1 MDLALTTEHDAFRKE
16 VQAFLADNL
25 DEDLKRAGRLGTSV
39 YADYDITMR
48 WHKILHKVGW
58 LVPSWPEEYGGT
70 GWDLMRQYIFASE
83 FSKAGAPSLSPMGV
97 GMIGP
102 ALIGHGTQEQKDFY
116 LPRIRSG
123 EDFWCQGYSEPGSG
137 SDLASLQMKAED
149 KGDHFVCSGS
159 KIWTTHANYA
169 NRIFCL
175 VRTDGS
181 TKPQE
186 GITFVLI
193 DMDQPG
199 VSVEPLLM
207 LTGEH
212 IQNQIFFDN
221 VKVPKKNVVG
231 EVHKGWTVAKY
242 LLQFERGNAYAP
254 GLYARLNRIR
264 AGAAEEDQGTGTK
277 LIDDSA
283 FAAKLA
289 GAEVQIAALEFTE
302 HRILSSLA
310 AGDPP
315 GAESS
320 MLKTRGTEV
329 SQHLTELGIEAAG
342 FYGLPFQPHYTSP
355 GGPVPNAP
363 APEGNLPPVGPERWL
378 TAVPKYF
385 NDRAGSIYAGSNE
398 IQRNIMAKA
407 VLGL

>member
-1 MDLALTTEHDAFRKE
+1 MDLALTAEHDAFRKQ
-16 VQAFLADNL
+16 VQQFLNDNL

-39 YADYDITMR
+39 YADYDVTMR
-48 WHKILHKVGW
+48 WHKILHKQGW
-58 LVPSWPEEYGGT
+58 LVPSWPREHGGT

-83 FSKAGAPSLSPMGV
+83 LSKAGAPSLSPMGV

-102 ALIGHGTQEQKDFY
+102 ALIGHGTQAQKNFY
-116 LPRIRSG
+116 LPRILSG

-149 KGDHFVCSGS
+149 CGDHFICNGS

-169 NRIFCL
+169 NRVFCL

-199 VSVEPLLM
+199 VTVEPMLM

-212 IQNQIFFDN
+212 IQNQIFFED
-221 VKVPKKNVVG
+221 VKVPKENVVG
-231 EVHKGWTVAKY
+231 DVHKGWTVAKY

-264 AGAAEEDQGTGTK
+264 DGASQEQNGSGAS
-277 LIDDSA
+277 LMDDVA
-283 FAAKLA
+283 FALRISD
-289 GAEVQIAALEFTE
+289 AETQITALEFTE
-302 HRILSSLA
+302 HRILSALA
-310 AGDPP
+310 SGDPA

-320 MLKTRGTEV
+320 MLKTRGTEI
-329 SQHLTELGIEAAG
+329 SQRLTELGIEAAG
-342 FYGLPFQPHYTSP
+342 FYGAPYQPQHTTP
-355 GGPVPNAP
+355 GGAVPDAPVAD
-363 APEGNLPPVGPERWL
+363 GNQPPVGPQQWV
-378 TAVPKYF
+378 TSTPKYF

>member
-1 MDLALTTEHDAFRKE
+1 MDLALTKEHDAFRAE
-16 VQAFLADNL
+16 VRAFLAENL

-39 YADYDITMR
+39 YADYDVTMR
-48 WHKILHKVGW
+48 WHKILHRKGW
-58 LVPSWPEEYGGT
+58 LVPSWPKEYGGT

-83 FSKAGAPSLSPMGV
+83 LSKAGAPSLSPMGV

-102 ALIGHGTQEQKDFY
+102 ALIGYGSQEQKDFY

-149 KGDHFVCSGS
+149 KGDHFICSGS

-212 IQNQIFFDN
+212 IQNQVFFDN
-221 VKVPKKNVVG
+221 VKVPKENVVG
-231 EVHKGWTVAKY
+231 EIHKGWTVAKY

-264 AGAAEEDQGTGTK
+264 AGAAEEDQGTGAK
-277 LIDDSA
+277 LIDDPA
-283 FAAKLA
+283 FATKLA
-289 GAEVQIAALEFTE
+289 EAEVQIAALEFTE

-310 AGDPP
+310 AGNPP

-342 FYGLPFQPHYTSP
+342 FYGMPFQPHYTAP
-355 GGPVPNAP
+355 GGPVPHALQ
-363 APEGNLPPVGPERWL
+363 AEGNLPPVGPERWV

-398 IQRNIMAKA
+398 IQRNIMSKA

>member
-1 MDLALTTEHDAFRKE
+1 MDLALTPAHDAFRDE
-16 VQAFLADNL
+16 VRGFLAAHL
-25 DEDLKRAGRLGTSV
+25 DDSLTRAGRLATSV
-39 YADYDITMR
+39 YADYDVTMR
-48 WHKILHKVGW
+48 WHRILHAKGW
-58 LVPSWPEEYGGT
+58 LAPSWPAEHGGT

-83 FSKAGAPSLSPMGV
+83 LAKAGAPPLSPMGL

-102 ALIGHGTQEQKDFY
+102 ALIGYGTRAQKDFY
-116 LPRIRSG
+116 LPRILSG

-149 KGDHFVCSGS
+149 RGDRFVLNGS

-169 NRIFCL
+169 NRIFNL
-175 VRTDGS
+175 VRTDMSG
-181 TKPQE
+181 KPQE
-186 GITFVLI
+186 GITFLLVE
-193 DMDQPG
+193 MDRPG
-199 VSVEPLLM
+199 VTVDPLIM

-212 IQNQIFFDN
+212 IQNQVFFDN
-221 VKVPKKNVVG
+221 VEVPKENVVG
-231 EVHKGWTVAKY
+231 EIGRGWTVAKY

-254 GLYARLNRIR
+254 GLYARLARLR
-264 AGAAEEDQGTGTK
+264 SAAREEQDGTGARLADDAGFMAELAAAEVE
-277 LIDDSA
+277 
-283 FAAKLA
+283 
-289 GAEVQIAALEFTE
+289 IAALEFTE
-302 HRILSSLA
+302 HRILSALA

-329 SQHLTELGIEAAG
+329 SQRLTELAIEAAAFHG
-342 FYGLPFQPHYTSP
+342 TPFQPQHAAP
-355 GGPVPNAP
+355 GGPVPSAP
-363 APEGNLPPVGPERWL
+363 PREGNLPPVGPERWV
-378 TAVPKYF
+378 TAMPKYL

>member
-1 MDLALTTEHDAFRKE
+1 MDLALTKEHDAFRAE
-16 VQAFLADNL
+16 VRAFLAENL

-39 YADYDITMR
+39 YADYDVTMR
-48 WHKILHKVGW
+48 WHKILHRKGW

-83 FSKAGAPSLSPMGV
+83 LSKAGAPSLSPMGV

-102 ALIGHGTQEQKDFY
+102 ALIGYGSQEQKDFY

-149 KGDHFVCSGS
+149 KGDHFICSGS

-212 IQNQIFFDN
+212 IQNQVFFDN
-221 VKVPKKNVVG
+221 VKVPKENVVG

-264 AGAAEEDQGTGTK
+264 AGAAEEDQGTGAK
-277 LIDDSA
+277 LIDDPA

-289 GAEVQIAALEFTE
+289 EAEVQIAALEFTE

-342 FYGLPFQPHYTSP
+342 FYGMPFQPHYTAP
-355 GGPVPNAP
+355 GGPVPHAP
-363 APEGNLPPVGPERWL
+363 QAEGNLPPVGPERWV

-398 IQRNIMAKA
+398 IQRNIMSKA

>member
-1 MDLALTTEHDAFRKE
+1 MDLALTKEHDAFRDD
-16 VQAFLADNL
+16 VRQFLKDNL

-39 YADYDITMR
+39 YADYDVTMR
-48 WHKILHKVGW
+48 WHKILHAKGW
-58 LVPSWPEEYGGT
+58 LVPSWPKEYGGT
-70 GWDLMRQYIFASE
+70 GWDLMRLYIFASE

-102 ALIGHGTQEQKDFY
+102 ALIGHGTQAQKDFY
-116 LPRIRSG
+116 LPRILSG

-199 VSVEPLLM
+199 VSVDPLIM

-212 IQNQIFFDN
+212 IQNQVFFDN
-221 VKVPKKNVVG
+221 VKVPKENVVG

-254 GLYARLNRIR
+254 GLYARLQKIR
-264 AGAAEEDQGTGTK
+264 AGAMEENEGTGRR
-277 LIDDSA
+277 LIDDA
-283 FAAKLA
+283 DFATKLA
-289 GAEVQIAALEFTE
+289 DAEVEISTLEFTE
-302 HRILSSLA
+302 HRILSALA

-329 SQHLTELGIEAAG
+329 SQRLTELAIEAAG
-342 FYGLPFQPHYTSP
+342 AYGQVFQPQYTAP
-355 GGPVPNAP
+355 GGPVPSAP
-363 APEGNLPPVGPERWL
+363 AREGNLPPVGPERWV
-378 TAVPKYF
+378 TAVPKYL

>member
-1 MDLALTTEHDAFRKE
+1 MELALKPEHEAFRDE
-16 VQAFLADNL
+16 VRAFLDARL

-39 YADYDITMR
+39 YADYDVTMR
-48 WHKILHKVGW
+48 WHRILYEKGW

-70 GWDLMRQYIFASE
+70 GWDLTRQYIFASE
-83 FSKAGAPSLSPMGV
+83 LSKAGAPALSPMGV

-102 ALIGHGTQEQKDFY
+102 ALIGYGTQAQKDYY
-116 LPRIRSG
+116 LPRILSG

-149 KGDHFVCSGS
+149 RGDHFVLNGS

-169 NRIFCL
+169 NRIFNL

-181 TKPQE
+181 GKPQE
-186 GITFVLI
+186 GITFLLV

-199 VSVEPLLM
+199 VTVDPLIM

-212 IQNQIFFDN
+212 IQNQVFFED
-221 VKVPKKNVVG
+221 VKVPKENVVG
-231 EVHKGWTVAKY
+231 EIGKGWTVAKY

-254 GLYARLNRIR
+254 GLYARLGRIR
-264 AGAAEEDQGTGTK
+264 AGAAEEQDGTGER
-277 LIDDSA
+277 LADDPA
-283 FAAKLA
+283 FMARLAA
-289 GAEVQIAALEFTE
+289 AEVEVAALEFTE
-302 HRILSSLA
+302 HRILSALS

-329 SQHLTELGIEAAG
+329 SQLLTELAIEAAAFHG
-342 FYGLPFQPHYTSP
+342 QPFQPQYTAP
-355 GGPVPNAP
+355 GGPVPGAP
-363 APEGNLPPVGPERWL
+363 ARDGNLPPVGPERWV
-378 TAVPKYF
+378 TAVPKYL

>member
-1 MDLALTTEHDAFRKE
+1 MDLALTKEHDAFRAE
-16 VQAFLADNL
+16 VRAFLAENL

-39 YADYDITMR
+39 YADYDVTMR
-48 WHKILHKVGW
+48 WHKILHRKGW

-83 FSKAGAPSLSPMGV
+83 LSKAGAPSLSPMGV

-102 ALIGHGTQEQKDFY
+102 ALIGYGSQQQKEFY

-149 KGDHFVCSGS
+149 KGDHFICSGS

-212 IQNQIFFDN
+212 IQNQVFFDN
-221 VKVPKKNVVG
+221 VKVPKENVVG
-231 EVHKGWTVAKY
+231 EIHKGWTVAKY

-264 AGAAEEDQGTGTK
+264 AGAAEEDQGTGAK
-277 LIDDSA
+277 LIDDPA

-289 GAEVQIAALEFTE
+289 EAEVQIAALEFTE

-342 FYGLPFQPHYTSP
+342 FYGMPFQPHYTAP
-355 GGPVPNAP
+355 GGPVPHALQ
-363 APEGNLPPVGPERWL
+363 AEGNLPPVGPERWV

-398 IQRNIMAKA
+398 IQRNIMSKA

>member
-1 MDLALTTEHDAFRKE
+1 MELALTKEHEAFRDE
-16 VQAFLADNL
+16 VRQFLADNL

-39 YADYDITMR
+39 YADYDVTMR
-48 WHKILHKVGW
+48 WHKILYRKGW

-83 FSKAGAPSLSPMGV
+83 FAKAGTPSLSPMGV

-102 ALIGHGTQEQKDFY
+102 ALIGYGTKEQKDFY
-116 LPRIRSG
+116 LPRILSG

-137 SDLASLQMKAED
+137 SDLASLQMKTED
-149 KGDHFVCSGS
+149 KGDHFVINGS

-169 NRIFCL
+169 NRIFNL
-175 VRTDGS
+175 VRTDNSG
-181 TKPQE
+181 KQQE
-186 GITFVLI
+186 GITFLLV

-199 VSVEPLLM
+199 VTVDPLIM

-212 IQNQIFFDN
+212 IQNQVFFED
-221 VKVPKKNVVG
+221 VKVPKENVVG
-231 EVHKGWTVAKY
+231 EVGKGWTVAKY

-254 GLYARLNRIR
+254 GLYARLGRIR
-264 AGAAEEDQGTGTK
+264 AGALEEQDGTGAR
-277 LIDDSA
+277 LADDPD
-283 FAAKLA
+283 FMAKLA
-289 GAEVQIAALEFTE
+289 EAEVQIAALEFTE
-302 HRILSSLA
+302 HRILSALA

-329 SQHLTELGIEAAG
+329 SQHLTELAIEAAG
-342 FYGLPFQPHYTSP
+342 FYGQPWQPQYTAP
-355 GGPVPNAP
+355 GGPVPGAP
-363 APEGNLPPVGPERWL
+363 ARDGNLPPVGPERWV
-378 TAVPKYF
+378 TAVPKYL

>member
-1 MDLALTTEHDAFRKE
+1 MDLALTDEHDAFRAE
-16 VQAFLADNL
+16 VRAFLADNL

-39 YADYDITMR
+39 YADYDVTMR
-48 WHKILHKVGW
+48 WHKILHRKGW

-83 FSKAGAPSLSPMGV
+83 LSKAGAPSLSPMGV

-102 ALIGHGTQEQKDFY
+102 ALIGYGSQEQKDFY

-149 KGDHFVCSGS
+149 KGDHFICSGS

-212 IQNQIFFDN
+212 IQNQVFFDN
-221 VKVPKKNVVG
+221 VKVPKENVVG
-231 EVHKGWTVAKY
+231 DIHKGWTVAKY

-264 AGAAEEDQGTGTK
+264 AGAAEEDQGTGAK
-277 LIDDSA
+277 LIDDPA

-289 GAEVQIAALEFTE
+289 EAEVQIAALEFTE

-342 FYGLPFQPHYTSP
+342 FYGMPFQPHYTAP

-363 APEGNLPPVGPERWL
+363 QAEGNLPPVGPERWV

-398 IQRNIMAKA
+398 IQRNIMSKA

>member
-1 MDLALTTEHDAFRKE
+1 LDLALTKDHDDFRRE
-16 VQAFLADNL
+16 IRQFLTDNL
-25 DEDLKRAGRLGTSV
+25 DEDLKRAGRLSTSV

-48 WHKILHKVGW
+48 WHKILHRKGW
-58 LVPSWPEEYGGT
+58 LVPSWPQEYGGT
-70 GWDLMRQYIFASE
+70 GWDLMRLYIFASE

-102 ALIGHGTQEQKDFY
+102 ALIGHGSKEQKDFY
-116 LPRIRSG
+116 LPRILSG

-137 SDLASLQMKAED
+137 SDLASLQMRAED

-193 DMDQPG
+193 NMDQPG

-212 IQNQIFFDN
+212 IQNQVFFDN
-221 VKVPKKNVVG
+221 VKVPKANVVG

-264 AGAAEEDQGTGTK
+264 AGAMEEASGTGTR
-277 LIDDSA
+277 LMDDA
-283 FAAKLA
+283 DFATKLA
-289 GAEVQIAALEFTE
+289 QAEVDIAALEFTE
-302 HRILSSLA
+302 HRILSALA

-329 SQHLTELGIEAAG
+329 SQHLTELAIEAAG
-342 FYGLPFQPHYTSP
+342 LYGQPYQPQYTSP
-355 GGPVPNAP
+355 GGPVPTAP
-363 APEGNLPPVGPERWL
+363 PRDGNLPPVGPERWV
-378 TAVPKYF
+378 TAMPKYF

>member
-1 MDLALTTEHDAFRKE
+1 MDLALTKEHDAFRAE
-16 VQAFLADNL
+16 VRAFLAENL

-39 YADYDITMR
+39 YADYDVTMR
-48 WHKILHKVGW
+48 WHKILHRKGW

-83 FSKAGAPSLSPMGV
+83 LSKAGAPSLSPMGV

-102 ALIGHGTQEQKDFY
+102 ALIGYGSQQQKEFY

-149 KGDHFVCSGS
+149 KGDHFICSGS

-212 IQNQIFFDN
+212 IQNQVFFDN
-221 VKVPKKNVVG
+221 VKVPKENVVG
-231 EVHKGWTVAKY
+231 EIHKGWTVAKY

-264 AGAAEEDQGTGTK
+264 AGAAEEDQGTGAK
-277 LIDDSA
+277 LIDDPA

-289 GAEVQIAALEFTE
+289 EAEVQIAALEFTE

-342 FYGLPFQPHYTSP
+342 FYGMPFQPHYTAP

-363 APEGNLPPVGPERWL
+363 QAEGNLPPVGPERWV

-398 IQRNIMAKA
+398 IQRNIMSKA